1 MAWSSFASDTSALES
16 GSEGGAIILDE
27 EHDYGARIT
36 LERDA
41 RVAPFAITCGI
52 YGWMVHTRYF
62 RLESDA
68 RLAFDEMKRDL
79 DEIVKVIPLE
89 ADPEKDRKMGA
100 VMRAVSD
107 FVGRH
112 PT

>member
-1 MAWSSFASDTSALES
+1 MRWSSYASGASTPEA
-16 GSEGGAIILDE
+16 GSKGGAIMLDE

-68 RLAFDEMKRDL
+68 RLAFYEMKRDL
-79 DEIVKVIPLE
+79 DEIMNSIPLD
-89 ADPEKDRKMGA
+89 ADPEKDRKMRT
-100 VMRAVSD
+100 VMRALSD
-107 FVGRH
+107 FVDKH